1 MLLND
6 TRMEVIDKPA
16 RAKRRTYPELIY
28 ERWGGC
34 TYYRKGYSD
43 VLKKRKKPA
52 DIIGS
57 SGLQAF
63 IVSYINGFLFGCIDR
78 KQYRLLT
85 SEPGLHIG
93 KSENLACD
101 VMVYDKAVLT
111 NDRINV
117 KYVDVPPQVVIEV
130 DVKVELKKE
139 GEITYVFS
147 KTKQLFDFGVQR
159 VIWVVSDLKQVLI
172 FNNRIDSVE
181 YKDWYQPIEVVP
193 GVAFNIGEYL
203 AEEGI
208 V

>member
-1 MLLND
+1 MQ
-6 TRMEVIDKPA
+6 VVDKPT

-28 ERWGGC
+28 EQWGGR

-43 VLKKRKKPA
+43 VLKKRKKPSE
-52 DIIGS
+52 IMGS

-63 IVSYINGFLFGCIDR
+63 IVSYIHWFVMSKIDR
-78 KQYRLLT
+78 KRFRLLT

-93 KSENLACD
+93 HSVNLACD

-159 VIWVVSDLKQVLI
+159 VIWVVSDLKQVLV
-172 FNNRIDSVE
+172 FNNGIDSVE
-181 YKDWYQPIEVVP
+181 YKDWDQPIEVTPSVS
-193 GVAFNIGEYL
+193 FNIGEYL
-203 AEEGI
+203 TEEGI